1 MKSSSNRT
9 ESLLKTTTHYM
20 DTLLFSKR
28 LMITGLTALTSSG
41 YTAGASTELME
52 ELLVKATYD
61 SRTIDVSEARIIS
74 PDTAALLTRAPGANV
89 NGNGPLTGI
98 PQYRGMYGARIATS
112 MDGRALAPAGPNWMD
127 PPLSYAAAGQ
137 LESLEL
143 YRGIVPVSVAQ
154 ESIGGAI
161 EVHTFRGDYGN
172 NEQFQLSGKLVGSAQ
187 SVNQGSHLNA
197 ALYSSNKNHRLKVG
211 VMSESGDDTEF
222 PGGKITPS
230 EYERQRYDFGYGFRN
245 GVHSLQ
251 LDYSYNDTDDTG
263 TAALP
268 MDIGYITGTLTSL
281 DYSFAPPSHFS
292 MKASLYGSEL
302 KHGMTNY
309 HLRTA
314 PTPTIWRQNIGD
326 SENLGFKLSTT
337 FTDDDGSWTAGIDGF
352 SEQHNSDIDNPN
364 NAMFYVVNFNR
375 AEREVLGM
383 FIERKQDWSV
393 LSGNFG
399 LRYNHVAMDASEVD
413 ASSAMMM
420 PSAKMLRDNFNNTGR
435 SQTDHNI
442 DLIAKLD
449 YSISNSTSFYA
460 GIAQKNRSPSYQ
472 ERYLWLPL
480 QSTAGL
486 ADGYAYT
493 GNITL
498 KPEVSR
504 QLETGLDFNNGTFTL
519 APRIFF
525 SRVDNYI
532 QGTPS
537 KVAPAVMLVR
547 MMNIANGTNNPD
559 PLQFNNVDA
568 ELYGFDMDWRW
579 KLADRLTLSGI
590 VNYVRGKRRD
600 VSDNLYRIAPPNTS
614 VRLDYTAN
622 HWATGIEAVLYGE
635 QNEVSKTNGEQET
648 SNYALVN
655 ISASWQATSKLHLA
669 AGVDNVFDEK
679 YDRHLGG
686 YNRAANP
693 DISKGNR
700 LSGTGSNLFVRAEWS
715 F

>member
-1 MKSSSNRT
+1 
-9 ESLLKTTTHYM
+9 M

-28 LMITGLTALTSSG
+28 LMITGITALTSSG
-41 YTAGASTELME
+41 YTNAASTELIE

-61 SRTIDVSEARIIS
+61 SRTIDVSEALIVS
-74 PDTAALLTRAPGANV
+74 PDTAALLARAPGANV

-98 PQYRGMYGARIATS
+98 PQYRGMYGSRIATS

-161 EVHTFRGDYGN
+161 AVHTFRGDYGN
-172 NEQFQLSGKLVGSAQ
+172 SEQFQLSGKVVGSAQ

-197 ALYSSNKNHRLKVG
+197 ALYGSNENHRIKVG
-211 VMSESGDDTEF
+211 AMSESGDDTEF
-222 PGGKITPS
+222 PGGEITPS
-230 EYERQRYDFGYGFRN
+230 EYERQRYDFGYGFRS
-245 GVHSLQ
+245 GAHSLQ
-251 LDYSYNDTDDTG
+251 LDYSYNDTGDTG

-268 MDIGYITGTLTSL
+268 MDIDYIKGKLLSL
-281 DYSFAPPSHFS
+281 DYSFAPQSDVS
-292 MKASLYGSEL
+292 MEASLYGSDL

-314 PTPTIWRQNIGD
+314 PMPGMWRQNIAE

-337 FTDDDGSWTAGIDGF
+337 FTDDEGSWTIGIDGF

-364 NAMFYVVNFNR
+364 NAMFYVVNFNE
-375 AEREVLGM
+375 AERDVFGV
-383 FIERKQDWSV
+383 FIERQQDWSA

-413 ASSAMMM
+413 ASPAMMM
-420 PSAKMLRDNFNNTGR
+420 PPAKMLRDSFNNTDR
-435 SQTDHNI
+435 SQADDNI
-442 DLIAKLD
+442 DLTAKLD
-449 YSISNSTSFYA
+449 YSLSNSTSLYA
-460 GIAQKNRSPSYQ
+460 GIAQKSRSPSYQ

-480 QSTAGL
+480 QATAGL
-486 ADGYAYT
+486 ADGYTYT
-493 GNITL
+493 GNIAL

-519 APRIFF
+519 APRFF
-525 SRVDNYI
+525 YSRVGNYI

-547 MMNIANGTNNPD
+547 MMNIGNGTNNPD
-559 PLQFNNVDA
+559 PLQFNNVEA

-579 KLADRLTLSGI
+579 EMADRFTLSGI

-600 VSDNLYRIAPPNTS
+600 TSDNLYRIAPPNTS

-622 HWATGIEAVLYGE
+622 YWAAGLETVLYAE
-635 QNEVSKTNGEQET
+635 QNDVSKTNGEEKT
-648 SNYALVN
+648 SDYALVN
-655 ISASWQATSKLHLA
+655 ISATWQATSKLHLA

-679 YDRHLGG
+679 YDQHLGG

-693 DISKGNR
+693 DISKGSR
-700 LSGTGSNLFVRAEWS
+700 LPGTRSNLFLRAEWS